1 MHKKDDY
8 ILQNIANHLI
18 INCSFSKNIGLL
30 YGTMGI
36 IIFFYH
42 YARYSKTIL
51 AALVLAITASSC
63 HKDGEQA
70 DATSPLKDSPVVAQQ
85 VITLNGDTIIV
96 CDLSLLK
103 DTIDLPLST
112 FVSDF
117 ELVDLG
123 EDEEAL
129 IKETSGGGSIAVSPN
144 YIGIYSGTGYKLFDK
159 TGKYITSL
167 SARGQGPNEYAFS
180 IYDSYI
186 DEKND
191 RAYLLPMNGNKILV
205 YDLKGNAQPYIPLAH
220 ETTKGKFYVD
230 DQKKLLYVANMPFS
244 DTASTFWIQDF
255 EGKLIKEIIAGHLK
269 IVPPDFSN
277 DINVSMNTEEIDY
290 SVFHWKN
297 TVDTLY
303 HYNEADNRLAP
314 SFTVNFKDNPILHDY
329 IELPDYYLIR
339 LIEIES
345 DYRYIYGLI
354 DKKTLKGNYIKLKL
368 DMLGNIDAPAWAI
381 FERGLYTANI
391 YAYYLQGQCD
401 RLSDLSSLPSG
412 IAKYIQDLQQND
424 CEDLNNIILIG
435 RLKKNTAESFM
446 MNDKDYQEQ
455 PQMNKTVDTIKKEKE
470 EVSLKRTGK
479 KEETITEEDDPN
491 RIYTGFGVFSHIPL
505 LKGGLDYFRKNNR
518 YNDWD
523 SKNPKETLIEYVVEK
538 NGKASHV
545 SIKESSGNAELDQ
558 EAIRLIKEAE
568 YTVAKLKNGKE
579 ARAGGMMINVTFPT
593 K

>member
-1 MHKKDDY
+1 M
-8 ILQNIANHLI
+8 
-18 INCSFSKNIGLL
+18 
-30 YGTMGI
+30 
-36 IIFFYH
+36 
-42 YARYSKTIL
+42 
-51 AALVLAITASSC
+51 
-63 HKDGEQA
+63 
-70 DATSPLKDSPVVAQQ
+70 
-85 VITLNGDTIIV
+85 
-96 CDLSLLK
+96 
-103 DTIDLPLST
+103 
-112 FVSDF
+112 
-117 ELVDLG
+117 
-123 EDEEAL
+123 
-129 IKETSGGGSIAVSPN
+129 
-144 YIGIYSGTGYKLFDK
+144 
-159 TGKYITSL
+159 
-167 SARGQGPNEYAFS
+167 
-180 IYDSYI
+180 YD
-186 DEKND
+186 
-191 RAYLLPMNGNKILV
+191 NKILV

-303 HYNEADNRLAP
+303 HYNEAANRLAP

-329 IELPDYYLIR
+329 RELPDYYLIR

>member
-1 MHKKDDY
+1 MK
-8 ILQNIANHLI
+8 IL
-18 INCSFSKNIGLL
+18 
-30 YGTMGI
+30 
-36 IIFFYH
+36 
-42 YARYSKTIL
+42 KTIL

-167 SARGQGPNEYAFS
+167 SAQGQGPNEYAFS

-455 PQMNKTVDTIKKEKE
+455 PQMNKTVATIKKEKE

>member
-1 MHKKDDY
+1 MK
-8 ILQNIANHLI
+8 IL
-18 INCSFSKNIGLL
+18 
-30 YGTMGI
+30 
-36 IIFFYH
+36 
-42 YARYSKTIL
+42 KTIL

-167 SARGQGPNEYAFS
+167 SAQGQGPNEYAFS

-538 NGKASHV
+538 YGKASHV

>member
-1 MHKKDDY
+1 MK
-8 ILQNIANHLI
+8 IL
-18 INCSFSKNIGLL
+18 
-30 YGTMGI
+30 
-36 IIFFYH
+36 
-42 YARYSKTIL
+42 KTIL

-167 SARGQGPNEYAFS
+167 SAQGQGPNEYAFS

-470 EVSLKRTGK
+470 EVSLKGTGK

>member
-1 MHKKDDY
+1 MK
-8 ILQNIANHLI
+8 IL
-18 INCSFSKNIGLL
+18 
-30 YGTMGI
+30 
-36 IIFFYH
+36 
-42 YARYSKTIL
+42 KTIL

-167 SARGQGPNEYAFS
+167 SAQGQGPNEYAFS

-558 EAIRLIKEAE
+558 EAIRLIKEAV

>member
-1 MHKKDDY
+1 MK
-8 ILQNIANHLI
+8 IL
-18 INCSFSKNIGLL
+18 
-30 YGTMGI
+30 
-36 IIFFYH
+36 
-42 YARYSKTIL
+42 KTIL

-144 YIGIYSGTGYKLFDK
+144 YKGIYSGTGYKLFDK

-167 SARGQGPNEYAFS
+167 SAQGQGPNEYAFS

-205 YDLKGNAQPYIPLAH
+205 YDLKGNAQLYIPLAH

>member
-1 MHKKDDY
+1 MK
-8 ILQNIANHLI
+8 IL
-18 INCSFSKNIGLL
+18 
-30 YGTMGI
+30 
-36 IIFFYH
+36 
-42 YARYSKTIL
+42 KTIL

-167 SARGQGPNEYAFS
+167 SAQGQGPNEYAFS

-191 RAYLLPMNGNKILV
+191 RAYLLLMNGNKILV

>member
-1 MHKKDDY
+1 MK
-8 ILQNIANHLI
+8 IL
-18 INCSFSKNIGLL
+18 
-30 YGTMGI
+30 
-36 IIFFYH
+36 
-42 YARYSKTIL
+42 KTIL
-51 AALVLAITASSC
+51 AAVVLAITASSC
-63 HKDGEQA
+63 HKDGDQA

>member
-1 MHKKDDY
+1 MK
-8 ILQNIANHLI
+8 IL
-18 INCSFSKNIGLL
+18 
-30 YGTMGI
+30 
-36 IIFFYH
+36 
-42 YARYSKTIL
+42 KTIL

-167 SARGQGPNEYAFS
+167 SAQGQGPNEYAFS

-412 IAKYIQDLQQND
+412 IAKYSQDLQQND

>member
-1 MHKKDDY
+1 MK
-8 ILQNIANHLI
+8 IL
-18 INCSFSKNIGLL
+18 
-30 YGTMGI
+30 
-36 IIFFYH
+36 
-42 YARYSKTIL
+42 KTIL

-244 DTASTFWIQDF
+244 DTASTFWMQDF
-255 EGKLIKEIIAGHLK
+255 EGKLIKEIIAGHLT

>member
-1 MHKKDDY
+1 MK
-8 ILQNIANHLI
+8 IL
-18 INCSFSKNIGLL
+18 
-30 YGTMGI
+30 
-36 IIFFYH
+36 
-42 YARYSKTIL
+42 KTIL

-167 SARGQGPNEYAFS
+167 SAQGQGPNEYAFS

-381 FERGLYTANI
+381 FERGLYIANI

-479 KEETITEEDDPN
+479 KEETITEKDDPN

>member
-1 MHKKDDY
+1 MK
-8 ILQNIANHLI
+8 IL
-18 INCSFSKNIGLL
+18 
-30 YGTMGI
+30 
-36 IIFFYH
+36 
-42 YARYSKTIL
+42 KTIL

-167 SARGQGPNEYAFS
+167 SAQGQGPNEYAFS

-424 CEDLNNIILIG
+424 CEDLNNIILIR

>member
-1 MHKKDDY
+1 MK
-8 ILQNIANHLI
+8 IL
-18 INCSFSKNIGLL
+18 
-30 YGTMGI
+30 
-36 IIFFYH
+36 
-42 YARYSKTIL
+42 KTIL

-579 ARAGGMMINVTFPT
+579 ARAGGMMISVTFPT

>member
-1 MHKKDDY
+1 MK
-8 ILQNIANHLI
+8 IL
-18 INCSFSKNIGLL
+18 
-30 YGTMGI
+30 
-36 IIFFYH
+36 
-42 YARYSKTIL
+42 KTIL

-167 SARGQGPNEYAFS
+167 SAQGQGPNEYAFS

-314 SFTVNFKDNPILHDY
+314 SFTVNCKDNPILHDY

>member
-1 MHKKDDY
+1 MRT
-8 ILQNIANHLI
+8 L
-18 INCSFSKNIGLL
+18 
-30 YGTMGI
+30 
-36 IIFFYH
+36 
-42 YARYSKTIL
+42 KTIL

-455 PQMNKTVDTIKKEKE
+455 PQMNKTVDAIKKEKE

>member
-1 MHKKDDY
+1 MK
-8 ILQNIANHLI
+8 IL
-18 INCSFSKNIGLL
+18 
-30 YGTMGI
+30 
-36 IIFFYH
+36 
-42 YARYSKTIL
+42 KTIL

-85 VITLNGDTIIV
+85 VSTLNGDTIIV

-167 SARGQGPNEYAFS
+167 SAQGQGPNEYAFS

>member
-1 MHKKDDY
+1 MK
-8 ILQNIANHLI
+8 IL
-18 INCSFSKNIGLL
+18 
-30 YGTMGI
+30 
-36 IIFFYH
+36 
-42 YARYSKTIL
+42 KTIL

-412 IAKYIQDLQQND
+412 IAKYIQDLRQND

>member
-1 MHKKDDY
+1 MK
-8 ILQNIANHLI
+8 IL
-18 INCSFSKNIGLL
+18 
-30 YGTMGI
+30 
-36 IIFFYH
+36 
-42 YARYSKTIL
+42 KTIL

-277 DINVSMNTEEIDY
+277 DINVSMNAEEIDY

>member
-1 MHKKDDY
+1 MK
-8 ILQNIANHLI
+8 IL
-18 INCSFSKNIGLL
+18 
-30 YGTMGI
+30 
-36 IIFFYH
+36 
-42 YARYSKTIL
+42 KTIL

-269 IVPPDFSN
+269 IVSPDFSN

>member
-1 MHKKDDY
+1 MK
-8 ILQNIANHLI
+8 IL
-18 INCSFSKNIGLL
+18 
-30 YGTMGI
+30 
-36 IIFFYH
+36 
-42 YARYSKTIL
+42 KTIL

-244 DTASTFWIQDF
+244 DTASTSWIQDF

>member
-1 MHKKDDY
+1 MK
-8 ILQNIANHLI
+8 IL
-18 INCSFSKNIGLL
+18 
-30 YGTMGI
+30 
-36 IIFFYH
+36 
-42 YARYSKTIL
+42 KTIL

-401 RLSDLSSLPSG
+401 RLSDLSLLPSG

>member
-1 MHKKDDY
+1 MK
-8 ILQNIANHLI
+8 IL
-18 INCSFSKNIGLL
+18 
-30 YGTMGI
+30 
-36 IIFFYH
+36 
-42 YARYSKTIL
+42 KTIL

-117 ELVDLG
+117 ELVALG
-123 EDEEAL
+123 VDEEAL

-167 SARGQGPNEYAFS
+167 SAQGQGPNEYAFS

>member
-1 MHKKDDY
+1 MK
-8 ILQNIANHLI
+8 IL
-18 INCSFSKNIGLL
+18 
-30 YGTMGI
+30 
-36 IIFFYH
+36 
-42 YARYSKTIL
+42 KTIL

-167 SARGQGPNEYAFS
+167 SAQGQGPNEYAFS

-545 SIKESSGNAELDQ
+545 SIKDSSGNAELDQ

>member
-1 MHKKDDY
+1 MK
-8 ILQNIANHLI
+8 
-18 INCSFSKNIGLL
+18 
-30 YGTMGI
+30 
-36 IIFFYH
+36 
-42 YARYSKTIL
+42 IL

-230 DQKKLLYVANMPFS
+230 EQKKLLYVANMPFS
-244 DTASTFWIQDF
+244 DTASTFWMQDF
-255 EGKLIKEIIAGHLK
+255 EGKLIKEIIAGHLT

>member
-1 MHKKDDY
+1 MK
-8 ILQNIANHLI
+8 IL
-18 INCSFSKNIGLL
+18 
-30 YGTMGI
+30 
-36 IIFFYH
+36 
-42 YARYSKTIL
+42 KTIL

-314 SFTVNFKDNPILHDY
+314 SFTINFKDNPILHDY

>member
-1 MHKKDDY
+1 MK
-8 ILQNIANHLI
+8 IL
-18 INCSFSKNIGLL
+18 
-30 YGTMGI
+30 
-36 IIFFYH
+36 
-42 YARYSKTIL
+42 KTIL

-167 SARGQGPNEYAFS
+167 SAQGQGPNEYAFS

-479 KEETITEEDDPN
+479 KEETITEEDNPN

>member
-1 MHKKDDY
+1 MK
-8 ILQNIANHLI
+8 IL
-18 INCSFSKNIGLL
+18 
-30 YGTMGI
+30 
-36 IIFFYH
+36 
-42 YARYSKTIL
+42 KTIL

-144 YIGIYSGTGYKLFDK
+144 YIGIYSGTGFKLYDK
-159 TGKYITSL
+159 SGKYITSL
-167 SARGQGPNEYAFS
+167 SAQGQGPNEYAFS

-205 YDLKGNAQPYIPLAH
+205 YDLKGNAQLYIPLAH

-303 HYNEADNRLAP
+303 HYIEADNRLAP
-314 SFTVNFKDNPILHDY
+314 SFTVNFKDNHILHDY

>member
-1 MHKKDDY
+1 MK
-8 ILQNIANHLI
+8 IL
-18 INCSFSKNIGLL
+18 
-30 YGTMGI
+30 
-36 IIFFYH
+36 
-42 YARYSKTIL
+42 KTIL
-51 AALVLAITASSC
+51 AALVLAITARSC

-70 DATSPLKDSPVVAQQ
+70 DATSPLKDSPIVAQQ

-167 SARGQGPNEYAFS
+167 SAQGQGPNEYAFS

-579 ARAGGMMINVTFPT
+579 ARAGGMMINVTVPT
-593 K
+593 KECSYD

>member
-1 MHKKDDY
+1 MRT
-8 ILQNIANHLI
+8 L
-18 INCSFSKNIGLL
+18 
-30 YGTMGI
+30 
-36 IIFFYH
+36 
-42 YARYSKTIL
+42 KTIL

-269 IVPPDFSN
+269 IVPPDFSK

>member
-1 MHKKDDY
+1 MK
-8 ILQNIANHLI
+8 IL
-18 INCSFSKNIGLL
+18 
-30 YGTMGI
+30 
-36 IIFFYH
+36 
-42 YARYSKTIL
+42 KTIL

-205 YDLKGNAQPYIPLAH
+205 YDLKGNVQPYIPLAH

-255 EGKLIKEIIAGHLK
+255 EGKLIKEIIAGHLT

>member
-1 MHKKDDY
+1 MK
-8 ILQNIANHLI
+8 IL
-18 INCSFSKNIGLL
+18 
-30 YGTMGI
+30 
-36 IIFFYH
+36 
-42 YARYSKTIL
+42 KTIL

-167 SARGQGPNEYAFS
+167 SAQGQGPNEYAFS

-205 YDLKGNAQPYIPLAH
+205 YDLKGNAQQYIPLAH
-220 ETTKGKFYVD
+220 ETTKVKFYVY
-230 DQKKLLYVANMPFS
+230 DQNKLLYVANMPFS

-303 HYNEADNRLAP
+303 HYNEADIRLAP

>member
-1 MHKKDDY
+1 MK
-8 ILQNIANHLI
+8 IL
-18 INCSFSKNIGLL
+18 
-30 YGTMGI
+30 
-36 IIFFYH
+36 
-42 YARYSKTIL
+42 KTIL

-129 IKETSGGGSIAVSPN
+129 IKETSGGGAIAVSPN

-167 SARGQGPNEYAFS
+167 SAQGQGPNEYAFS

-191 RAYLLPMNGNKILV
+191 RAYLLPINGNKILV

>member
-1 MHKKDDY
+1 MK
-8 ILQNIANHLI
+8 IL
-18 INCSFSKNIGLL
+18 
-30 YGTMGI
+30 
-36 IIFFYH
+36 
-42 YARYSKTIL
+42 KTIL

-167 SARGQGPNEYAFS
+167 SAQGQGPNEYAFS

-220 ETTKGKFYVD
+220 DTTKGKFYVD

>member
-1 MHKKDDY
+1 MK
-8 ILQNIANHLI
+8 IL
-18 INCSFSKNIGLL
+18 
-30 YGTMGI
+30 
-36 IIFFYH
+36 
-42 YARYSKTIL
+42 KTIL

-167 SARGQGPNEYAFS
+167 SAQGQGPNEYAFS

-314 SFTVNFKDNPILHDY
+314 SFTINFKDNPILHDY

>member
-1 MHKKDDY
+1 MK
-8 ILQNIANHLI
+8 IL
-18 INCSFSKNIGLL
+18 
-30 YGTMGI
+30 
-36 IIFFYH
+36 
-42 YARYSKTIL
+42 KTIL

-167 SARGQGPNEYAFS
+167 SAQGQGPNEYAFS

-435 RLKKNTAESFM
+435 RSKKNTAESFM

>member
-1 MHKKDDY
+1 MK
-8 ILQNIANHLI
+8 IL
-18 INCSFSKNIGLL
+18 
-30 YGTMGI
+30 
-36 IIFFYH
+36 
-42 YARYSKTIL
+42 KTIL

-112 FVSDF
+112 FVSAPYTPPK
-117 ELVDLG
+117 ELLQSLQQDR

-167 SARGQGPNEYAFS
+167 SAQGQGPNEYAFS

>member
-1 MHKKDDY
+1 MNNPTAALKLKSRMICQRKPISSNSTERKRIIKNKTMK
-8 ILQNIANHLI
+8 IL
-18 INCSFSKNIGLL
+18 
-30 YGTMGI
+30 
-36 IIFFYH
+36 
-42 YARYSKTIL
+42 KTIL

-230 DQKKLLYVANMPFS
+230 EQKKLLYVANMPFS
-244 DTASTFWIQDF
+244 DTASTFWMQDF
-255 EGKLIKEIIAGHLK
+255 EGKLIKEIIAGHLT

>member
-1 MHKKDDY
+1 MK
-8 ILQNIANHLI
+8 IL
-18 INCSFSKNIGLL
+18 
-30 YGTMGI
+30 
-36 IIFFYH
+36 
-42 YARYSKTIL
+42 KTIL

-167 SARGQGPNEYAFS
+167 SAQGQGPNEYAFS

-290 SVFHWKN
+290 SVFHCKN

>member
-1 MHKKDDY
+1 M
-8 ILQNIANHLI
+8 
-18 INCSFSKNIGLL
+18 
-30 YGTMGI
+30 
-36 IIFFYH
+36 
-42 YARYSKTIL
+42 
-51 AALVLAITASSC
+51 AITASSC

-230 DQKKLLYVANMPFS
+230 EQKKLLYVANMPFS
-244 DTASTFWIQDF
+244 DTASTFWMQDF
-255 EGKLIKEIIAGHLK
+255 EGKLIKEIIAGHLT

-479 KEETITEEDDPN
+479 KEETITEEDDSN

>member
-1 MHKKDDY
+1 MK
-8 ILQNIANHLI
+8 IL
-18 INCSFSKNIGLL
+18 
-30 YGTMGI
+30 
-36 IIFFYH
+36 
-42 YARYSKTIL
+42 KTIL

-205 YDLKGNAQPYIPLAH
+205 YDLKGNAQPYIPFAH

-230 DQKKLLYVANMPFS
+230 EQKKLLYVANMPFS
-244 DTASTFWIQDF
+244 DTASTFWMQDF
-255 EGKLIKEIIAGHLK
+255 EGKLIKEIIAGHLT

-479 KEETITEEDDPN
+479 KEETITEEDDSN